1 MKKKQQEIIYQ
12 GVWPGVGKMYNI
24 RVENGYT
31 TIIIKPG
38 EDVKR
43 RSEETK
49 KSFVAPQPPYGSAV

>member
-1 MKKKQQEIIYQ
+1 MKKKQQEIIYR
-12 GVWPGVGKMYNI
+12 GVWPGVGKIYNI

-38 EDVKR
+38 EDIKR

-49 KSFVAPQPPYGSAV
+49 KYFVDPHAP

>member
-12 GVWPGVGKMYNI
+12 GVWPGIGKIYNI

-31 TIIIKPG
+31 TIIIKSG

-43 RSEETK
+43 RSKETK
-49 KSFVAPQPPYGSAV
+49 KLFVASHAPYGAAV

>member
-12 GVWPGVGKMYNI
+12 GIWPGIGQIYNI

-49 KSFVAPQPPYGSAV
+49 KLFVAPMQRPA